1 MLRHVRRSWDRKAR
15 LAPLF
20 LVATALATLFGGAT
34 MGQGAVS
41 LNTLESLG
49 VYTGYQSPG
58 TTNSFSAALGNQPVF
73 GMDFLDGSSW
83 SSLVNSAPSYMS
95 AWSRSGYSM
104 VWGVP
109 MLPDSFSPDSDPADT
124 SGSAYGLAQGAA
136 GSYNSYFLKL
146 AQEMVAGGQGS
157 SIVRLGWEFNGGWF
171 PWSAKGQA
179 AAFVGYWRQVVDTM
193 RSVPG
198 QDLRFEWNPTAGD
211 EGVGNLADFYPGNA
225 SVDYIGL
232 DLYDQAWATYPGI
245 TSQWNTFLTEPYGLD
260 WLASFATSMGKP
272 ITLPEWGLD
281 PEPSSN
287 DGGPVSDPGTEVGG
301 GDDPTFID
309 DMAQWISQNDVFD
322 ATYWDYGSSRLGAS
336 TNPKSFAA
344 FAADFGGAP
353 DAALPPPS
361 IPATD
366 PPTTDTSGTTST
378 TGPTGHT
385 GPTGRT
391 GASAG
396 SETGSS
402 LPPSAIPPTSNGTES
417 IVTIKQSPSPI
428 AASKEVQFSARI
440 RRAHSG
446 PVVPA
451 GRVSWRITAASGVR
465 IPCRSGDQGRVR
477 AQGRTRCTVPGG
489 KLSAADG
496 PYTVSVRYAGAA
508 DVAPSSA
515 TLTQSVVKASSTTAI
530 ESISEV
536 PPGNMVEIVAAVKA
550 PSAGSTMPS
559 GSVRFALWD
568 QHGHRQQCLGG
579 NTASL
584 GLGVA
589 LCVVAGTAPFPGVS
603 HVRATYNG
611 DDNFVSS
618 RSGTSDVV
626 VPPRPAAAPPS

>member
-287 DGGPVSDPGTEVGG
+287 DGGPVSDPGTEVGEATTPPSSTTWRNG
-301 GDDPTFID
+301 SARTMCSMPPTGTTD
-309 DMAQWISQNDVFD
+309 RV
-322 ATYWDYGSSRLGAS
+322 GSAPARIPRVSRPSPPTSEAR
-336 TNPKSFAA
+336 PM
-344 FAADFGGAP
+344 P
-353 DAALPPPS
+353 RPPPPS

-417 IVTIKQSPSPI
+417 IVTIKRSPSPLV
-428 AASKEVQFSARI
+428 ASKEVQFSARI
-440 RRAHSG
+440 RRAPSG
-446 PVVPA
+446 TVVPA
-451 GRVSWRITAASGVR
+451 GRVSWRITAASGVQ
-465 IPCRSGDQGRVR
+465 IPCRSGDPERAR
-477 AQGRTRCTVPGG
+477 AQGRTRCTVPGR

-515 TLTQSVVKASSTTAI
+515 TLTQSVVKASSTTDI

-584 GLGVA
+584 GLGEA

-626 VPPRPAAAPPS
+626 VPPRPAAAPSS